1 MLPRHGEDSGRQV
14 TVPNKGATGYERVAL
29 GVLPAVVLLVIWE
42 IAGQHWR
49 FVQFFFSTPS
59 QVATTFL
66 AGLTSGILVLDF
78 LYTLVPTLI
87 GFVLGVGIGTML
99 GFLILRLGRLVV
111 AAEWNVLILGS
122 IPIFAIAPMMLVWFG
137 IGLEMKIAM
146 AFLSTVFV
154 ALSHA
159 YRGGRSVPREL
170 RLLFEVN
177 RASQHSVFRKLIF
190 PMSLDWVFASLR
202 LNANLALL
210 GVFVGEYMA
219 SERGLGHAM
228 LQAGSLYRVANVLA
242 AALAMII
249 LVVFLDQSVGAIE
262 KRRHRL
268 IQWFAVDYR
277 LSHVHN
283 AQSL

>member
-1 MLPRHGEDSGRQV
+1 MAD
-14 TVPNKGATGYERVAL
+14 TGPSAYERVAV
-29 GVLPAVVLLVIWE
+29 GILPGMALLIVWE
-42 IAGQHWR
+42 IAGQHWQ
-49 FVQFFFSTPS
+49 FVRFFFSTPS
-59 QVATTFL
+59 QVAATFF
-66 AGLTSGILVLDF
+66 AGIASGVLIWDF
-78 LYTLVPTLI
+78 LYTLLPTLI
-87 GFVLGVGIGTML
+87 GFVIGVGVGTLL
-99 GFLILRLGRLVV
+99 GFLILRLGKVAV

-137 IGLEMKIAM
+137 IGIEMKVAM
-146 AFLSTVFV
+146 AVLSTVFV

-177 RASQHSVFRKLIF
+177 RADEQAVFRKLIF

-228 LQAGSLYRVANVLA
+228 LQAGSLYRVPNVLA

-249 LVVFLDQSVGAIE
+249 LVVLLDRSVGAIE
-262 KRRHRL
+262 QRRHRL
-268 IQWFAVDYR
+268 IQWFAVDHR
-277 LSHVHN
+277 LSHTHST
-283 AQSL
+283 QSS